1 METIEIVLT
10 PEQQRVLDGLFNP
23 FVSARSSGEGADVHA
38 CVIRDDN
45 LVETYIIAA
54 DGSYTR
60 ERLNG
65 FGQGWSEV

>member
-1 METIEIVLT
+1 MATIEHHLT
-10 PEQQRVLDGLFNP
+10 PEQQDVLDGLFSP
-23 FVSARSSGEGADVHA
+23 FISARPSGEGADVHA

-54 DGSYTR
+54 DGSYTC

>member
-1 METIEIVLT
+1 MATIEHHLT
-10 PEQQRVLDGLFNP
+10 PEQQDVLDGLFNP

-45 LVETYIIAA
+45 LVETYVIAA
-54 DGSYTR
+54 DGSYTC

>member
-1 METIEIVLT
+1 MATIEHHPT
-10 PEQQRVLDGLFNP
+10 PEQQEVLDGLFNP
-23 FVSARSSGEGADVHA
+23 YVPARSSGEGADVHA

-54 DGSYTR
+54 DGSYTC